1 MNIEFKYDV
10 NTEVYVVKQFASGI
24 IKIARDVITQ
34 CLYDGKK
41 LYYLEKNR
49 VTEEEGNV
57 INVINVIAV
66 DDKEELYKKI
76 GELLDGTSGEDKGNN
91 WRE

>member
-1 MNIEFKYDV
+1 MNIEFKYNV

-41 LYYLEKNR
+41 LYYLEKNHVTEVTE

-57 INVINVIAV
+57 IAV
-66 DDKEELYKKI
+66 DDKEGLYKKI
-76 GELLDGTSGEDKGNN
+76 GELLDGTAGEDKGNN

>member
-41 LYYLEKNR
+41 LYYLEKNH
-49 VTEEEGNV
+49 VTEEEE
-57 INVINVIAV
+57 NVIAV

-76 GELLDGTSGEDKGNN
+76 GELLDGTIGEDKENN
-91 WRE
+91 

>member
-1 MNIEFKYDV
+1 MNIEFKYNV

-34 CLYDGKK
+34 CLYECLYDGKK
-41 LYYLEKNR
+41 LYYLEKNH
-49 VTEEEGNV
+49 VTEEEG
-57 INVINVIAV
+57 NVIAV

-76 GELLDGTSGEDKGNN
+76 
-91 WRE
+91 

>member
-1 MNIEFKYDV
+1 MNIEFKYNV

-24 IKIARDVITQ
+24 VKIARDVITQ

-57 INVINVIAV
+57 IAV

-76 GELLDGTSGEDKGNN
+76 GELLDGTAGEDKGNN

>member
-1 MNIEFKYDV
+1 MNIEFKYNV

-34 CLYDGKK
+34 CLYDGKN
-41 LYYLEKNR
+41 LYYLEKNH
-49 VTEEEGNV
+49 VTEEEG
-57 INVINVIAV
+57 NVIAV

>member
-57 INVINVIAV
+57 IAV

-76 GELLDGTSGEDKGNN
+76 GELLDGTAGEDKGNN

>member
-1 MNIEFKYDV
+1 MNIEFKYNV

-57 INVINVIAV
+57 IAV

-76 GELLDGTSGEDKGNN
+76 GELLDGTAGEDKGNN

>member
-1 MNIEFKYDV
+1 MNIEFKYIEFKYIEFKYNV

-41 LYYLEKNR
+41 LYYLERKR
-49 VTEEEGNV
+49 
-57 INVINVIAV
+57 
-66 DDKEELYKKI
+66 Y
-76 GELLDGTSGEDKGNN
+76 SS
-91 WRE
+91 R

>member
-1 MNIEFKYDV
+1 MNIEFKYNV
-10 NTEVYVVKQFASGI
+10 NTEVYVVKQFASGVV
-24 IKIARDVITQ
+24 KIARDVITQ

-41 LYYLEKNR
+41 LYYLEKNH
-49 VTEEEGNV
+49 VTEEER
-57 INVINVIAV
+57 NVIAV

-76 GELLDGTSGEDKGNN
+76 GELLDGTAGEDKGNS

>member
-1 MNIEFKYDV
+1 MNIEFKYNV

-34 CLYDGKK
+34 CLYDGKN
-41 LYYLEKNR
+41 LYYLEKNH
-49 VTEEEGNV
+49 VTEEEG
-57 INVINVIAV
+57 NVIAV

-76 GELLDGTSGEDKGNN
+76 GELLDGTAGEDKENN

>member
-1 MNIEFKYDV
+1 MNIEFKYEFKYDV

-41 LYYLEKNR
+41 LYYLEKNH
-49 VTEEEGNV
+49 VTEMLQ
-57 INVINVIAV
+57 
-66 DDKEELYKKI
+66 KCYRRRRKRY
-76 GELLDGTSGEDKGNN
+76 SS
-91 WRE
+91 R

>member
-1 MNIEFKYDV
+1 MNIEFKYNV

-34 CLYDGKK
+34 CLYDGKN
-41 LYYLEKNR
+41 LYYLEKNH
-49 VTEEEGNV
+49 VTEEEE
-57 INVINVIAV
+57 NVIAV

-76 GELLDGTSGEDKGNN
+76 GELLDGTAGEDKGNN

>member
-1 MNIEFKYDV
+1 MNIEFKYNV
-10 NTEVYVVKQFASGI
+10 NTEVYVVNQLASGI

-41 LYYLEKNR
+41 LYYLEKNH
-49 VTEEEGNV
+49 VTEEEG
-57 INVINVIAV
+57 NVIAV

-76 GELLDGTSGEDKGNN
+76 GELLDGTTGEDKVNN
-91 WRE
+91 WRG

>member
-1 MNIEFKYDV
+1 MNIEFKYNV

-24 IKIARDVITQ
+24 VKIARDVITQ

-41 LYYLEKNR
+41 LYYLEKNH

-57 INVINVIAV
+57 IAV
-66 DDKEELYKKI
+66 DNKEELYKKI
-76 GELLDGTSGEDKGNN
+76 GELLDGTAGEDKGNN

>member
-1 MNIEFKYDV
+1 MNIEFKYNV
-10 NTEVYVVKQFASGI
+10 NTEVYVVNQLASGI

-41 LYYLEKNR
+41 LYYLEKNH

-57 INVINVIAV
+57 IAV
-66 DDKEELYKKI
+66 DDKEGLYKKI
-76 GELLDGTSGEDKGNN
+76 GELLDGTAGEDKGNK
-91 WRE
+91 